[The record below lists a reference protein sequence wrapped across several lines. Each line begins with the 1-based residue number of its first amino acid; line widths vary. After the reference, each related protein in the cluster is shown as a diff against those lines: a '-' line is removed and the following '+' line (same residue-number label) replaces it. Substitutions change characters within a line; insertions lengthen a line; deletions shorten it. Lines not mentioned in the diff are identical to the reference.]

1 MITGVKSPNRDCF
14 VLVLILLVQLAS
26 PVLAQNNP
34 RRGSMVG
41 SVVDAITREALAGAS
56 VQIMGTNLGVQT
68 DTTGRFKI
76 ESVPLGEYSV
86 RASYVGYAAL
96 VKTDIS
102 AAAARPPEVEF
113 ALQPIPVEGRT
124 ITVTPEYFPR
134 TTESQISVQSQSAEE
149 IRRLPGGFE
158 DVVRAVS
165 ILPGVGQAQPGRND
179 LIVRGGAPSENL
191 YVIDDLEVPNI
202 NHFGTQ
208 GFAGGPLSFINLDFV
223 RSTSFSSGGFGARY
237 GDRLSSLLKLDLRDG
252 RTDRLGGKATIS
264 SSQFGL
270 NLEGPVRQRGSYILS
285 ARRSYLDFIFKA
297 AGFSFV
303 PEYWDFLGK
312 TDYRLDRANSIRILG
327 IGALDR
333 TRFFNDTPDRR
344 FDNSRVLGSN
354 QNQAIGYASWEHLF
368 KKGFAT
374 LTFGQTY
381 TDFRYRQD
389 DSLLNPVFRNNSSE
403 SETSLR
409 GDLVL
414 RPARRTTVSA
424 GGQGRLGAINAN
436 LFAAPFVNSFGQDV
450 AVDISRDT
458 TAIKSSGYVQLT
470 QGLSRLNLTGGMR
483 FDYFNLI
490 KDNFVASP
498 RFSASYA
505 LTPTLNLNT
514 AAGLYYQSPSYIW
527 LLANPENGQLKF
539 VGANQYIIG
548 VDHVLWS
555 DTRMSVEFYLKDY
568 FDYPASTRQPYLVL
582 ANTGAG
588 YGGRDEGF
596 VSFGIDPLVSRGAG
610 RSRGLEVLVQKKLSG
625 IPCYGIL
632 AVSYGETRFRGVD
645 GVMRPGSYDQRLIAN
660 LGGGYIFN
668 EKWELSTKFRFATG
682 SPYTPYNADG
692 TQSPSAYNSVRLP
705 ANHSLDLRVDRRWN
719 FAGWTMI
726 TYLDLQNVYNHKPHQ
741 VPRFNT
747 RTHRVE
753 ENSGIGILPAI
764 GISAEF

>member
-1 MITGVKSPNRDCF
+1 MAIDFKHPTRGYF
-14 VLVLILLVQLAS
+14 VLIPIILLLLTSHVS
-26 PVLAQNNP
+26 AQQDP
-34 RRGSMVG
+34 RRSSIVG
-41 SVVDAITREALAGAS
+41 TVVDVITREALAGAS
-56 VQIMGTNLGVQT
+56 VQIMGTNLGAQT
-68 DTTGRFKI
+68 DVEGRFKI
-76 ESVPLGEYSV
+76 ENIPLGEYSV
-86 RASYVGYAAL
+86 RASYIGYASL
-96 VKTDIS
+96 IKTDIV

-113 ALQPIPVEGRT
+113 ALQPTPVEGPA
-124 ITVTPEYFPR
+124 ITVTPDYFPK
-134 TTESQISVQSQSAEE
+134 TTESQISIQSQSFEE

-191 YVIDDLEVPNI
+191 YVVDNLEVSNI

-208 GFAGGPLSFINLDFV
+208 GFAGGPLSFINLDFI
-223 RSTSFSSGGFGARY
+223 RGTSFSSGGFGARY

-270 NLEGPVRQRGSYILS
+270 NLEGPIHDKGSYIVS

-312 TDYRLDRANSIRILG
+312 VDYRLDRANSIRILG

-354 QNQAIGYASWEHLF
+354 QNQAIGYVSWEHLF
-368 KKGFAT
+368 KNGFAT
-374 LTFGQTY
+374 LTLGQTY
-381 TDFRYRQD
+381 TDFRYLQD
-389 DSLLNPVFRNNSSE
+389 DSLLNPVFRNNSYE

-409 GDLVL
+409 GDLAMK
-414 RPARRTTVSA
+414 PARRTTVSA
-424 GGQGRLGAINAN
+424 GVQGRLAAVKAD
-436 LFAAPFVNSFGQDV
+436 LFAASFVNSFGQSV
-450 AVDISRDT
+450 AVDVSRDT

-470 QGLSRLNLTGGMR
+470 QVLNRLSLTGGLR

-490 KDNFVASP
+490 KDNLVASP
-498 RFSASYA
+498 RISASYT
-505 LTPTLNLNT
+505 LTPTLSLNA
-514 AAGLYYQSPSYIW
+514 AAGRYYQSPSYIW

-548 VDHVLWS
+548 VDRALWP
-555 DTRMSVEFYLKDY
+555 DTRMSIELYLKDY

-588 YGGRDEGF
+588 YGGLDEGF

-610 RSRGLEVLVQKKLSG
+610 RSRGFELLVQKKLSE

-632 AVSYGETRFRGVD
+632 AVSYGETRFRGID
-645 GVMRPGSYDQRLIAN
+645 GVMRPGSYDQRWIAN

-705 ANHSLDLRVDRRWN
+705 ANHGLDIRLDRRWN

-726 TYLDLQNVYNHKPHQ
+726 TYLDLQNVYNRKPRL
-741 VPRFNT
+741 VPRFSN
-747 RTHRVE
+747 RTHKAE
-753 ENSGIGILPAI
+753 ENSAIGILPAI